1 MIMKNKLKFL
11 GAFAFLTIGFANAQV
26 GVGTTTPDA
35 SSVLDVS
42 STDKGLLLPRMTT
55 AQRNAIAAPAAG
67 LTIYN
72 ITTKCLNFYNGTAWN
87 ESCGTAPV
95 VVDPSSGGTSV
106 FTGLTCTAAPVGSLT
121 VGTPATGV
129 TKTISVT
136 ATAAG
141 TYSISATANGVT
153 FSGSGTVAAGAQT
166 ITLTATG
173 TPATAGSFAYVLN
186 TAPSCSFDITA
197 GAAVGTITTASGKIW
212 MDRNLGATRVA
223 TSSTD
228 YLAYGDLYQWGRNA
242 DGHEKITWTSST
254 AGTAVNGTTT
264 TLATADQANNSLF
277 IVTSTAPY
285 DWRQGQ
291 NNNLWQGSTGINNPC
306 PSGFHVPT
314 ATEFANEFSA
324 LSITNASSAFTKL
337 KLTVSGT
344 RNSSDGA
351 LYNVGSNGYYWSSTV
366 SGAYATYRYFN
377 ATGTS
382 AGNYNRANGLS
393 VRCLKD

>member
-1 MIMKNKLKFL
+1 
-11 GAFAFLTIGFANAQV
+11 
-26 GVGTTTPDA
+26 
-35 SSVLDVS
+35 LDVS
-42 STDKGLLLPRMTT
+42 STTKGLLLPRLSTI
-55 AQRNAIAAPAAG
+55 QRDAIALPAVG

-72 ITTKCLNFYNGTAWN
+72 ITTKCLNFFTASGWN

-106 FTGLTCTAAPVGSLT
+106 FTGLTCAAASVGILV

-136 ATAAG
+136 ATAG

-153 FSGSGTVAAGAQT
+153 FSGSGTVAAGPQT
-166 ITLTATG
+166 ITLTASG
-173 TPATAGSFAYVLN
+173 TPIAAVTSSYALN
-186 TAPSCSFDITA
+186 TTPNCSFSIT
-197 GAAVGTITTASGKIW
+197 AVGTITTASGKIW
-212 MDRNLGATRVA
+212 MDCNLGATRVA

-228 YLAYGDLYQWGRNA
+228 FLAYGDLYQWGRNA
-242 DGHEKITWTSST
+242 DGHEKITWTT
-254 AGTAVNGTTT
+254 ATTGTAANATTSS
-264 TLATADQANNSLF
+264 LATADQADNSLF
-277 IVTSTAPY
+277 IVTSSTPPN

-324 LSITNASSAFTKL
+324 LSITNASSAFTNL
-337 KLTVSGT
+337 KLTVSGY
-344 RNSSDGA
+344 RGSSSGA
-351 LYNVGSNGYYWSSTV
+351 LTIVGSYGYCWSSTV
-366 SGAYATYRYFN
+366 SGTGATNRNFN
-377 ATGTS
+377 ATGS
-382 AGNYNRANGLS
+382 NADNDNRAYGLT